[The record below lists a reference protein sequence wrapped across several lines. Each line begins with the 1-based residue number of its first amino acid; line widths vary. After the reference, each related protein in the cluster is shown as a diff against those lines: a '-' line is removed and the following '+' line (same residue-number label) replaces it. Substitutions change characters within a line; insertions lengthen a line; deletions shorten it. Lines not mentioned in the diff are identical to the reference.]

1 MQTLMSFNLVYI
13 CVFHNKQFVDL
24 VDLFLESVDT
34 FGNIDSNTDIVIF
47 THPDFVNSINDMISK
62 YNLPVKIYEMDLNT
76 IIEAKYS
83 RLLIF
88 DTPFINKYQKILYL
102 DTDILVINGLSN
114 IFNNNLDEKLYVVR
128 ECDIGSSYF
137 GGNLFDFTKI
147 NPKTPAFN
155 SGVLLFKNC
164 QVIKGLFKTILD
176 DIIDYYVIGKRIAT
190 CIDQPFFNYHTI
202 SKSLHEMNLLKGL
215 STNSP
220 PSYKQNPNMVVCHFA
235 GKFSNFQ
242 QKHDTIKMFLEKLK
256 PSLKIK

>member
-1 MQTLMSFNLVYI
+1 MSVNLVYI
-13 CVFHNKQFVDL
+13 CVFCNKKFVNL

-47 THPDFVNSINDMISK
+47 THPDFVNSINNVISK
-62 YNLPVKIYEMDLNT
+62 YNLPVKIYEMNLNT
-76 IIEAKYS
+76 IVEAKYS

-102 DTDILVINGLSN
+102 DTDILVINGLAK
-114 IFNNNLDEKLYVVR
+114 IFNNDLDEKLYVVR

-147 NPKTPAFN
+147 DPKTPAFN

-176 DIIDYYVIGKRIAT
+176 DIIDYYVIGKRIAG

-202 SKSLHEMNLLKGL
+202 TNSLNEMNLLRGL

-220 PSYKQNPNMVVCHFA
+220 QSYTDNPNLVVCHFA
-235 GKFSNFQ
+235 GKCDFE
-242 QKHDTIKMFLEKLK
+242 QKHDTIKIFLENLK
-256 PSLKIK
+256 HNLKIK